1 MSPKQLILIAGL
13 GSALLLIGAWGFQ
26 ALGYAP
32 CKMCIWQRWPH
43 GAAVAFAAMAM
54 VSAPVVLWAALGA
67 LSALTTAGIG
77 LFHTGVERDWWEGPA
92 SCTSAGGLG
101 DNLLPG
107 QADITVVLCDEVS
120 WAWLGLSMASWNA
133 LASFCLVLIWSAAV
147 VQTLRS

>member
-92 SCTSAGGLG
+92 SCTSSGGLG